1 MGKQPIIIST
11 DPGIDDVVAM
21 TVSLFSKQLA
31 VKLLVPTWGN
41 VDLKATLANTLGL
54 EKFLGS
60 KVPVVAGAQHALLA
74 RRINAAQVHGSTGLG
89 GYRFAEEGRELLKS
103 GLAASQIEETIMS
116 SRQKVTLLGL
126 GPLTDFALLF
136 VQYPGIKKK
145 IKEIVLMGGSIGRG
159 NYGPLAEF
167 NFAADPEAA
176 QIVFNSG
183 LPIKMAPLEIG
194 NEALLTN
201 SVLQEIKKSGPVGR
215 LLIHLFSGLHE
226 PGGQVKLYD
235 PTAAGLVMRPDLFTL
250 KKARVAIELRGQL
263 TYGTS
268 VIDFENAAVNALVA
282 TEVDQDG
289 FVKWL
294 LTALQKAEQGRRRHD

>member
-1 MGKQPIIIST
+1 MDKQPIIIST

-21 TVSLFSKQLA
+21 MISLFANELA

-41 VDLKATLANTLGL
+41 VDLKATLVNTLGL

-60 KVPVVAGAQHALLA
+60 KVPVAAGAQHALLA
-74 RRINAAQVHGSTGLG
+74 RPINAAKVHGSTGLG
-89 GYRFAEEGRELLKS
+89 GYHFAAEDRALLKA
-103 GLAASQIEETIMS
+103 GLAAELMQRIVLES
-116 SRQKVTLLGL
+116 KKPVTLLGL
-126 GPLTDFALLF
+126 GPLTDFALFL
-136 VQYPGIKKK
+136 VQYPAFKKK

-183 LPIKMAPLEIG
+183 VPIKMAPLEIG
-194 NEALLTN
+194 NELLLTH
-201 SVLQEIKKSGPVGR
+201 SVLQKIKKSGRVGQ

-235 PTAAGLVMRPDLFTL
+235 PTAVGLVLRPDLFTL
-250 KKARVAIELRGQL
+250 KKARVAIELRGQF

-268 VIDFENAAVNALVA
+268 VIDFKDSAVNALVA
-282 TEVDQDG
+282 TKVEQDE
-289 FVKWL
+289 FVNWL
-294 LTALQKAEQGRRRHD
+294 LTALQRAEQGRRRHD